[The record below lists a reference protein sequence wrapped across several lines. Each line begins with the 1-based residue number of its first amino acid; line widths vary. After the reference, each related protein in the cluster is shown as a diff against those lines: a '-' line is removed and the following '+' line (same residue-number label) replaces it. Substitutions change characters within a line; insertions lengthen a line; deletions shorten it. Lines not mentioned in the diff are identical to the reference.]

1 MRMTEYIKSFYEW
14 VLYITE
20 MGLKKGGK
28 KWEQEEKKWKNAEIN
43 YEKAMAYNKQLTHL
57 ILKVRMYNNINFIYT
72 QYIIK
77 YSGT

>member
-1 MRMTEYIKSFYEW
+1 MTKFFKSFYEW

-28 KWEQEEKKWKNAEIN
+28 KWEIEEKKWKNAEIN
-43 YEKAMAYNKQLTHL
+43 YEKAMAYNKQLTNL
-57 ILKVRMYNNINFIYT
+57 ILKVCMHNNINFIYT